1 MIENFE
7 IITAELT
14 EDEAEILPLIVKG
27 LQGHGAE
34 NPIKAPEIVKT
45 FNNYLRANGY
55 TLKFSEVRLRK
66 FCNHIRARGILPLIA
81 TTAGYFVS
89 YDRAAIRSQIAS
101 LEQRAN
107 SINSSAAGLRSFI

>member
-1 MIENFE
+1 MKENFE
-7 IITAELT
+7 TSTAKLT
-14 EDEAEILPLIVKG
+14 EDEAEVLPLIVKG
-27 LQGHGAE
+27 LQGHGPE
-34 NPIKAPEIVKT
+34 NPIKGAEIVTT
-45 FNNYLRANGY
+45 FNNYLRSTGY

-81 TTAGYFVS
+81 TTAGYYVS